1 MKREV
6 KGVRGAIALFL
17 VVGII
22 ILPLNIGAST
32 YQVNAVSTPKQA
44 KVQASPV
51 IALENGSFEI
61 PAVSS
66 SRTYEIFNS
75 SQVPGWQTTD
85 SENRI
90 EIQKNGFLEPVTNQ
104 TMYAQSGNQW
114 AELNAYE
121 NSALYQDVPT
131 VPGATV
137 HWQVYHK
144 GREGV
149 DVALVEFGVPGGT
162 LTEQTQME
170 DGDTS
175 WGLYKGTYV
184 IPEGQTTTRFQF
196 RAISSTGG
204 NTGLGNYLDNIQ
216 FATPSVLEL
225 VGTFS
230 EPSIQ
235 VKDGVDYHLQATNT
249 GGMPAAN
256 NTFSIKIPA
265 ELSYTP
271 GSLTSADATIS
282 EESYDEATRTLTFKT
297 NTIKKD
303 ATINMTISLVGE
315 VVTPAATP
323 DTTVTYNDE
332 NFDEESYTSDATDAS
347 VEITSNEMPVI
358 TGDTS
363 TTLQPGDTFDPMST
377 IGATDLEDGDLTSAV
392 VVTSNPVDTNV
403 PGTYQVT
410 YEVTDSDNNIATFTR
425 TVVVEEA
432 PTITG
437 ENETSLNPGD
447 TFDPMSTITATDKE
461 DGDLTSAVVV
471 TSNPVNTD
479 VPGTY
484 EVTYEVTDSDG
495 NTADYTRTVI
505 VTEAPTITGDT
516 STTLQP
522 GDTFDPMNTITATDK
537 EDGDLTSEVKVTSN
551 PVDTSVPG
559 TYEVTYEVTDS
570 DGNTATFTQT
580 VIVTSAP
587 IITGENKTYLNPGDT
602 FDPMSTIA
610 ATDKEDGNLTSE
622 VEVTNNPVDTNI
634 PGTYEVT
641 YEVTDSDG
649 NTVTFIRT
657 VIVTEAPTI
666 TGENETRLNPGD
678 TFDPMST
685 ITATDKEDGDLTSE
699 VEVISNPVDTDVPGT
714 YEVTYK
720 VTDSDG
726 NVATFTRTV
735 IVTSAPVITGDD
747 TVTINPGD
755 TFDPMADLAAYDKED
770 GDLTESIQIVS
781 NNVDVN
787 TPGIYQVVYEV
798 TDSDGNV
805 ATFTRTVI
813 VEPIMPPNDG
823 GNSDG
828 DNSNSDN
835 ANSNNSGSDIIIQ
848 PTTPEETSRI
858 EEKTTEIT
866 KEDKI
871 ILPETGDHSPFS
883 TTGLGLLLVAISTG
897 GLLLLKRK

>member
-1 MKREV
+1 MKGKKIV
-6 KGVRGAIALFL
+6 KSTAAIFL
-17 VVGII
+17 VLMTII
-22 ILPLNIGAST
+22 PLNMHRL
-32 YQVNAVSTPKQA
+32 QVNAVSAPIKVKIQA
-44 KVQASPV
+44 DDTKVSL
-51 IALENGSFEI
+51 INGSFEEPVVPSNRMSMI
-61 PAVSS
+61 FDSS
-66 SRTYEIFNS
+66 S
-75 SQVPGWQTTD
+75 VPGWETTD
-85 SENRI
+85 SQNRI
-90 EIQKNGFLEPVTNQ
+90 EIQKNGFLESTTRQ
-104 TMYAQSGNQW
+104 IMYAQSGNQW

-131 VPGATV
+131 TPGTTV

-144 GREGV
+144 GRQGV
-149 DVALVEFGVPGGT
+149 DVALVEFGSPGGV
-162 LTEQTQME
+162 LTEQSQMS
-170 DGDTS
+170 DGDTD

-196 RAISSTGG
+196 RAVSSAGG
-204 NTGLGNYLDNIQ
+204 DTGLGNYLDNIQ

-235 VKDGVDYHLQATNT
+235 VKNGVDYHLQVTNT

-282 EESYDEATRTLTFKT
+282 EESYDEVTRTLTFKT
-297 NTIKKD
+297 NTIEKD
-303 ATINMTISLVGE
+303 ATINMTISLGGE
-315 VVTPAATP
+315 IVTPAATP
-323 DTTVTYNDE
+323 DTSVTYNDE
-332 NFDEESYTSDATDAS
+332 NFDEESYTAEATDAS
-347 VEITSNEMPVI
+347 VEITSNEIPV
-358 TGDTS
+358 
-363 TTLQPGDTFDPMST
+363 
-377 IGATDLEDGDLTSAV
+377 
-392 VVTSNPVDTNV
+392 
-403 PGTYQVT
+403 
-410 YEVTDSDNNIATFTR
+410 
-425 TVVVEEA
+425 
-432 PTITG
+432 
-437 ENETSLNPGD
+437 
-447 TFDPMSTITATDKE
+447 
-461 DGDLTSAVVV
+461 
-471 TSNPVNTD
+471 
-479 VPGTY
+479 
-484 EVTYEVTDSDG
+484 
-495 NTADYTRTVI
+495 
-505 VTEAPTITGDT
+505 ITGDT

-537 EDGDLTSEVKVTSN
+537 EDGDLTSEVRVTSN

-610 ATDKEDGNLTSE
+610 ATDKEDGNLTNE
-622 VEVTNNPVDTNI
+622 VEVTNNPVDTNV
-634 PGTYEVT
+634 PGTYEMT

-649 NTVTFIRT
+649 NTATFIRT
-657 VIVTEAPTI
+657 IIVTEAPTI
-666 TGENETRLNPGD
+666 TGENETRLNPDD

-685 ITATDKEDGDLTSE
+685 IAATDKEDGDLTSE

-726 NVATFTRTV
+726 NVANFTRTV

-747 TVTINPGD
+747 TMTINPGD
-755 TFDPMADLAAYDKED
+755 KFDPMADLVAYDKED
-770 GDLTESIQIVS
+770 GELTESIQIVS

-798 TDSDGNV
+798 TDSDGNAV
-805 ATFTRTVI
+805 TFTRTVI
-813 VEPIMPPNDG
+813 VEPIIPPNDS

-828 DNSNSDN
+828 DN
-835 ANSNNSGSDIIIQ
+835 ANSNNSGSDIVIQ
-848 PTTPEETSRI
+848 PTPPEETGGI
-858 EEKTTEIT
+858 VEKTTEIT

-883 TTGLGLLLVAISTG
+883 TVGLGLLLVAISTG